1 MFIYLFI
8 FPSLF
13 FCFGARFTS
22 VYSLWFS
29 LVLGFVCCLNYT
41 LSIVFLFA
49 FIGCFMYVQY
59 TLCMTVHLF
68 LLWMYY
74 SQCIWLLLWWIF
86 ERYFGAIYLC
96 SLWNQAQSTCF
107 NSCYQTPFITF
118 KLTDQMVSH
127 FFWRN
132 VMSWKSVSV
141 LIESHH
147 FLWFS
152 QNRTLPFR
160 QLFTTLFNL

>member
-59 TLCMTVHLF
+59 TLCMAVHLF
-68 LLWMYY
+68 LLWMY

-118 KLTDQMVSH
+118 KLTIQMVSH
-127 FFWRN
+127 FFFGEMQCLENQYRYL
-132 VMSWKSVSV
+132 S
-141 LIESHH
+141 
-147 FLWFS
+147 
-152 QNRTLPFR
+152 NRII
-160 QLFTTLFNL
+160 FNTYRIASF